1 MSSHHSFLGKSL
13 PDTFTLCSQV
23 DMCSHSGKNIDREIL
38 GFKNQL
44 VPKEIAKRRHLVLP
58 FVLPQQVPE
67 LICARG
73 LAFSK
78 TCTVDNDD
86 DRAGNDD
93 DGHYSGGDNDDAATS
108 QQ

>member
-44 VPKEIAKRRHLVLP
+44 VPKETCK
-58 FVLPQQVPE
+58 
-67 LICARG
+67 G
-73 LAFSK
+73 KAFSA
-78 TCTVDNDD
+78 TI
-86 DRAGNDD
+86 RL
-93 DGHYSGGDNDDAATS
+93 AATS
-108 QQ
+108 A